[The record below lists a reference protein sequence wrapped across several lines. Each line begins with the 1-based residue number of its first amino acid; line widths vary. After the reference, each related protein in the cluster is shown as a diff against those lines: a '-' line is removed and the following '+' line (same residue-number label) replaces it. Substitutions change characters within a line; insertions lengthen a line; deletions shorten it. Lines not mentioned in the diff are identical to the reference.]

1 MFWIYDL
8 HYKLSG
14 ETDGYTL
21 LITSW
26 ENDGDN
32 YKNQILSG
40 LTKEDVIVPYY
51 CCNGH
56 NLMITYVR
64 I

>member
-1 MFWIYDL
+1 ML
-8 HYKLSG
+8 
-14 ETDGYTL
+14 TDGYTL